1 MQYNQRI
8 KKVNGLY
15 LALYIMGP
23 LLIFAIIALLSLVL
37 PEQTGPV
44 RKGLI
49 TCAMIFFFAGILWWC
64 MGWKIVLN
72 MKKKAIEKKLDE
84 AGFIRNHT
92 FNSDK
97 STIVIDAQHGD
108 IALLFCFNPFVVQ
121 IASMQKITR
130 TWVDDGAHGS
140 GFMRGS
146 SCVRFCFELDG
157 VTVKVNTFT
166 SNKVWRMDS
175 NYILTGISKADMMV
189 NVINSARQGQQAG

>member
-1 MQYNQRI
+1 MQYNQKI

-15 LALYIMGP
+15 LILYLIVPMIPVGIAVMLS
-23 LLIFAIIALLSLVL
+23 LLI
-37 PEQTGPV
+37 PEQEG
-44 RKGLI
+44 R
-49 TCAMIFFFAGILWWC
+49 FAGISALLGIAAFVWWLA
-64 MGWKIVLN
+64 GWKIVLN
-72 MKKKAIEKKLDE
+72 MKKKSMTKKLDE
-84 AGFIRNHT
+84 AGFVRNHT
-92 FNSDK
+92 FNSDN

-108 IALLFCFNPFVVQ
+108 IALLFCMNPSVIQ

-130 TWVDDGAHGS
+130 AWVDDGAHGS

-166 SNKVWRMDS
+166 SNKRWRMDS

-189 NVINSARQGQQAG
+189 NVINSAKQGQQAG

>member
-1 MQYNQRI
+1 MQYNQKI

-15 LALYIMGP
+15 LILYLIVPAIPVAVAVMLS
-23 LLIFAIIALLSLVL
+23 LLI
-37 PEQTGPV
+37 PEQEG
-44 RKGLI
+44 R
-49 TCAMIFFFAGILWWC
+49 FAGISALLGIAAFVWWLA
-64 MGWKIVLN
+64 GWKIVLN
-72 MKKKAIEKKLDE
+72 MKKKSMAKKLDE
-84 AGFIRNHT
+84 AGFVRNHT
-92 FNSDK
+92 FNSDN

-108 IALLFCFNPFVVQ
+108 IALLFCMNPSVIQ

-130 TWVDDGAHGS
+130 AWVDDGAHGS

-166 SNKVWRMDS
+166 SNKRWRMDS

-189 NVINSARQGQQAG
+189 NVINSAKQGQQAG